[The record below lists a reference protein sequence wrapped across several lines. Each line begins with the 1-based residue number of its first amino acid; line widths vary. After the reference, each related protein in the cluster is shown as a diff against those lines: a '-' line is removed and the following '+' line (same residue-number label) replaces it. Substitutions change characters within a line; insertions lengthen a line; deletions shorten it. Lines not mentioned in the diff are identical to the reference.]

1 MLNHKCSTDLYL
13 SLWIADYL
21 YEVAQKITSNEG
33 FNNKKVGIY
42 PTFLAKTQTL
52 DSFDMEFTDIHL
64 DDFYLRASNQV
75 FSGY

>member
-42 PTFLAKTQTL
+42 PTFLAKNQTL
-52 DSFDMEFTDIHL
+52 DSFDMEFSNIRL
-64 DDFYLRASNQV
+64 YDDDSSARRKIFV
-75 FSGY
+75 GY